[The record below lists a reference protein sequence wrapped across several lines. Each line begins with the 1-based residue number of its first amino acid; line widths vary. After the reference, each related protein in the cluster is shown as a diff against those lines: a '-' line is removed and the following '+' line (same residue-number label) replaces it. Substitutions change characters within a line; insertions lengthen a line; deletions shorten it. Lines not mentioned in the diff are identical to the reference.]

1 MPFRHS
7 NVLLNVDRGEK
18 GPSSK
23 TQNFFSIWK
32 EIVFKGNMLN
42 TFYSKHSK
50 ISTWTNPKQRIW
62 PSWTS
67 RWQPDFPLSLIMLH
81 WTWEQMTHQWV
92 LCQTWW
98 WLRQRQQ
105 SCQCWSYWQGRHCV
119 HQSACSLVKMFRSKV
134 WQQSLLMAKSFLA
147 TLWLK
152 KSSTQQRTKEEKSSY
167 CKNAEV
173 SYCECAASF
182 KIDSRYFVQQGIW
195 EYFTLGKH
203 WNSLKN
209 RFSSYITSRLASAF
223 W

>member
-1 MPFRHS
+1 METCWISFTLNIPKKNPHELTPN
-7 NVLLNVDRGEK
+7 NVFDLHE
-18 GPSSK
+18 P
-23 TQNFFSIWK
+23 
-32 EIVFKGNMLN
+32 
-42 TFYSKHSK
+42 
-50 ISTWTNPKQRIW
+50 
-62 PSWTS
+62 
-67 RWQPDFPLSLIMLH
+67 PDDNLIFPLSLIMLH

-98 WLRQRQQ
+98 WLRQRQR

-173 SYCECAASF
+173 SFCECAASF
-182 KIDSRYFVQQGIW
+182 KIDWRYFVQQRIG
-195 EYFTLGKH
+195 EDFTLAKH
-203 WNSLKN
+203 WNSLEN
-209 RFSSYITSRLASAF
+209 RLSSYVISGLASAL
-223 W
+223 WQISIT

>member
-1 MPFRHS
+1 M
-7 NVLLNVDRGEK
+7 DRGEK
-18 GPSSK
+18 GPSST

-32 EIVFKGNMLN
+32 EIVFKGNML
-42 TFYSKHSK
+42 K
-50 ISTWTNPKQRIW
+50 IFFTPYMPKNPHELT
-62 PSWTS
+62 PNNVFDLHEP
-67 RWQPDFPLSLIMLH
+67 PDDNLISPLSLIMLH
-81 WTWEQMTHQWV
+81 WTWEQKQMTHQWV

-98 WLRQRQQ
+98 WLRQRQR

-182 KIDSRYFVQQGIW
+182 EIDWRYFVQQRIW
-195 EYFTLGKH
+195 ESI
-203 WNSLKN
+203 SLWQSIGILYKTD
-209 RFSSYITSRLASAF
+209 FLHT
-223 W
+223 